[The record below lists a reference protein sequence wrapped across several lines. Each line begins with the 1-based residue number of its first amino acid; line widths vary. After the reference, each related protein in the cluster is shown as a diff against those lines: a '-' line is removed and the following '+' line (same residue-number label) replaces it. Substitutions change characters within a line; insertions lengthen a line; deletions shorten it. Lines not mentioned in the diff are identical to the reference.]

1 MVIFFIKIFFFLS
14 FHLNFIIKLKLII
27 IIILY
32 IYNFFFFFF
41 FFFWIII
48 YFIVNLIFIS
58 EYDEDNRVS
67 PEKGNVAFSSAE
79 MRWCFTL
86 ETFAQMY
93 SDTYG
98 KYKFY
103 LM

>member
-1 MVIFFIKIFFFLS
+1 MCV
-14 FHLNFIIKLKLII
+14 NII
-27 IIILY
+27 INMIKFKLFIM
-32 IYNFFFFFF
+32 IY
-41 FFFWIII
+41 
-48 YFIVNLIFIS
+48 S

-67 PEKGNVAFSSAE
+67 PEKGNVVFSSAE

-98 KYKFY
+98 KIFISLSYNFY
-103 LM
+103 IFIYIIFIYIEDLYFI

>member
-32 IYNFFFFFF
+32 IYNF